1 MYIRVVMLLA
11 FTAFCAEAQQ
21 CAMYGSCGKKSMFGG
36 ELPCPVTDSQFTA
49 PVISDDIRQI
59 LVNLCG
65 DEWKSIDNVC
75 CTKDQVIS
83 LRDNL
88 EKASPLIQSCPAC
101 VQNFNNLFCKFTCS
115 PEQGSFVNVTDT
127 AISQSNKVV
136 VNELSVFMDDLW
148 ASSFYDSCK
157 NVKFSAT
164 NGYAMDLL
172 GGGAKNYSQFLKFLG
187 DAKPLLGGSPFQI
200 NYKYETTDDFM
211 NFNDTVYS
219 CNDPEYKCACP
230 DCEET
235 CPILEPLKSN
245 VCQIGGVSCYNIGI
259 GTFLVI
265 LFIVSL
271 LLSGAYTIGNDGIKI
286 SHPGDDP
293 IDNEADFDSRVTEVG
308 NNQNSESTP
317 INTNS
322 LNDKIAACG
331 ENISKI
337 AILNPRTVISTAI
350 LAVISCFILLI
361 LFGKLETN
369 PIKLWVSES
378 SPQYQEKVYFD
389 ENFGPFYR
397 TEQIFVVNETG
408 PVLSYDTLKW
418 WFQIENNITQTF
430 PSSDNV
436 TTYQDLCFRATD
448 DSPCVIESFTQ
459 YFQGRLPEEA
469 SWKRALKT
477 CTDSPVNC
485 LPTFQQPLRT
495 NLLFSEP
502 EDVFNSNAF
511 VVTLL
516 VDDHSPRAFQ
526 WEYTLEKYL
535 VYLREHAPDG
545 LRISFSTEIS
555 LEKELNGNNDVIIV
569 IISYLVMFSYTCFG
583 LRRKN
588 APSGNHH
595 RIMLGIT
602 GICIVVSSII
612 CAAGILSV
620 FGVKSTLI
628 IAEVIPFLI
637 LAIGVDNIFL
647 ITEEYDRIT
656 LSQSLL
662 ETNERILMA
671 VNNISPSIFMSFVCQ
686 AGCFL
691 LAAFV
696 PMPAVRNFALYS
708 ALADLNLIIFLIV
721 YIAVLSM
728 YEGKYTVLQPIA
740 SSANDREDDQPVT
753 VQPTASVFVTRY
765 LEFIDAYRRP
775 LLFGFFTLFILST
788 ICLPMLQ
795 LGLDQKLA
803 VPQESYLIDYFND
816 IYTYFQ
822 AGPPVYFVVRGLDL
836 TKRSEQVK
844 VCGRFTKC
852 NELSLANLLEQE
864 RKRSTIVEPVAN
876 WFDDYMM
883 FLSPKLESCCR
894 VKKNAHDE
902 MCPPSW
908 PSRRCDVCLA
918 GQEYKYDM
926 TGFPEGDSFIEYMK
940 MWLSTPSDQCALAG
954 EAPYSRSVVY
964 NDTTVVSSVFRSA
977 HKPLRSQHDFIEAYN
992 DAVRIVK
999 ELQQGES
1006 ALDVFAYSPFYIFF
1020 VQYATIV
1027 PMTIKLLSGAILLIL
1042 IMSSILLESI
1052 KLGITLTSIVIMIMS
1067 SILFGMVIIG
1077 IDLNAVTLVNLVICV
1092 GLAVEFCIHIVR
1104 AYHIQQA
1111 TTTTTTT
1118 TRGDK
1123 WTVMNKVMLTV
1134 GGSVFNG
1141 IAMTKFLGV
1150 CVLAFAQSKIFRIF
1164 YFGMWIILIL
1174 VSSLHSFILLPLILS
1189 FSWNDLGYPW
1199 NLNTKKP
1206 IEETEQ

>member
-1 MYIRVVMLLA
+1 MFISIMLLLQLSVLYVQ
-11 FTAFCAEAQQ
+11 AQQ
-21 CAMYGSCGKKSMFGG
+21 CAMYGNCGKKSMFGG
-36 ELPCPVTDSQFTA
+36 ELPCPVTDLEFSA
-49 PVISDDIRQI
+49 PAISDDIRQI
-59 LVNLCG
+59 LVDLCG
-65 DEWKSIDNVC
+65 DEWKNIDNVC
-75 CTKDQVIS
+75 CTKDQVVS

-127 AISQSNKVV
+127 AISQTNKVV
-136 VNELSVFMDDLW
+136 VNELSVFIDDSW

-187 DAKPLLGGSPFQI
+187 DAKPMLGGSPFQI
-200 NYKYETTDDFM
+200 NYKYKNADDFIT
-211 NFNDTVYS
+211 FNDTVYA

-235 CPILEPLKSN
+235 CPILEPLKSS
-245 VCQIGGVSCYNIGI
+245 VCEIGGVSCYNIGI
-259 GTFLVI
+259 GTFFLT
-265 LFIVSL
+265 LFVLSL
-271 LLSGAYTIGNDGIKI
+271 LLSGAYTGAKYGLNSAQSNIDIVDNGDEPGTTSQEIDG
-286 SHPGDDP
+286 
-293 IDNEADFDSRVTEVG
+293 
-308 NNQNSESTP
+308 NQNPQSEIIQKHS
-317 INTNS
+317 I
-322 LNDKIAACG
+322 NDKIASCAQ
-331 ENISKI
+331 NIAKI
-337 AILNPRTVISTAI
+337 AIIHPLTIIWTAVSVVIMCG
-350 LAVISCFILLI
+350 VLLI
-361 LFGKLETN
+361 MFGKLETN

-418 WFQIENNITQTF
+418 WFQIEKNITETF
-430 PSSDNV
+430 LSTDNT
-436 TTYQDLCFRATD
+436 TTYQDLCFRATS

-469 SWKRALKT
+469 SWKRALKM

-495 NLLFSEP
+495 NLLFSNP
-502 EDVFNSNAF
+502 ENVFNSSAF

-516 VDDHSPRAFQ
+516 VDDHTSKATQ
-526 WEYTLEKYL
+526 WEYALEKYL
-535 VYLREHAPDG
+535 VYLRTNAPEG

-583 LRRKN
+583 LRRKS
-588 APSGNHH
+588 APIGNHH

-656 LSQSLL
+656 FLKPL
-662 ETNERILMA
+662 EETEERILEA
-671 VNNISPSIFMSFVCQ
+671 VSNISPSIFMSFVCQ
-686 AGCFL
+686 SGCFL

-721 YIAVLSM
+721 YIAVLSI
-728 YEGKYTVLQPIA
+728 YENKFRALQPIP
-740 SSANDREDDQPVT
+740 SRANNTDEIEPIT
-753 VQPTASVFVTRY
+753 PEPTKSYFLTHY
-765 LEFIDAYRRP
+765 LEFIDTYRRS
-775 LLFGFFTLFILST
+775 LLIGFMIVFILST
-788 ICLPMLQ
+788 IFLPSLR

-803 VPQESYLIDYFND
+803 VPQDSYLIDYFND

-852 NELSLANLLEQE
+852 KELSLANFLEQE

-883 FLSPKLESCCR
+883 FMSPKLESCCR
-894 VKKNAHDE
+894 VKKNSLEE
-902 MCPPSW
+902 MCPPTWS
-908 PSRRCDVCLA
+908 PRRCETCLA

-940 MWLSTPSDQCALAG
+940 IWLSTPSDECALAG

-964 NDTTVVSSVFRSA
+964 DDITVKSSVFRSA
-977 HKPLRSQHDFIEAYN
+977 HKPLRSQSDFIDAYN
-992 DAVRIVK
+992 DAVRITQ
-999 ELQQGES
+999 ELREGELD
-1006 ALDVFAYSPFYIFF
+1006 LDVFAYSPFYIFF

-1027 PMTIKLLSGAILLIL
+1027 EMTIKLLCGALLLIL
-1042 IMSSILLESI
+1042 VMSSILLESI
-1052 KLGITLTSIVIMIMS
+1052 ALGVTLTSIVVMIMS
-1067 SILFGMVIIG
+1067 SILLGMVIVG

-1104 AYHIQQA
+1104 AYSIQQSNTVDSW
-1111 TTTTTTT
+1111 TT
-1118 TRGDK
+1118 
-1123 WTVMNKVMLTV
+1123 MEKVMGTV
-1134 GGSVFNG
+1134 GGSVFSG

-1150 CVLAFAQSKIFRIF
+1150 CVLAFAQSRIFRVF
-1164 YFGMWIILIL
+1164 YFGMWMILIL
-1174 VSSLHSFILLPLILS
+1174 VASLHAFIFLPLVLS
-1189 FSWNDLGYPW
+1189 FSWDDLGYPW
-1199 NLNTKKP
+1199 NRNKTLEIQGTD
-1206 IEETEQ
+1206 Q